1 MTETPERIWAKP
13 GYDSWNAYGHWY
25 EDATGGGTEYTR
37 ADIARPMTAAEA
49 AKVLLDAMDAE
60 KLDRAISAADKI
72 LREKYSNQTWHSR
85 TSIAQALSA
94 AHRALW
100 QGGE

>member
-1 MTETPERIWAKP
+1 MHVCSQEDP
-13 GYDSWNAYGHWY
+13 GAC
-25 EDATGGGTEYTR
+25 EYLPS
-37 ADIARPMTAAEA
+37 DARPMTVAEA

-94 AHRALW
+94 AHRALS